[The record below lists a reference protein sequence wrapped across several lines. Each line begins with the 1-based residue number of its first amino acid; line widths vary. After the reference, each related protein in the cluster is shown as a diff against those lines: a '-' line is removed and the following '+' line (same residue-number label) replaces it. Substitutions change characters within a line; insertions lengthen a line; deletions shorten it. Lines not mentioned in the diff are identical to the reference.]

1 MPDLGSD
8 FFIKLTFLLGSNLK
22 RFVSLSL
29 LGCLGIVLGQ
39 RKVFLLNLEYSKA
52 SFYSSV
58 AVLVSH
64 GFPIG
69 KCV

>member
-1 MPDLGSD
+1 MMESSRAEQCFDLLS
-8 FFIKLTFLLGSNLK
+8 
-22 RFVSLSL
+22 SL

-58 AVLVSH
+58 TVLVSR

-69 KCV
+69 SACSSSGA